1 LCIKENRFVY
11 LRMRSV
17 QCMFRIAISFLLGII
32 TLLAA
37 AQDNIRFSHLTTKDG
52 MSQNSVLCI
61 HQDDYG
67 FMWFGT
73 RDGLNLY
80 DGVGFKTFY
89 HSYTDENTL
98 SSSYINHISED
109 SNGDLWISTTNGL
122 NRYKRYAER
131 FERYYIPGIEGE
143 SSVFFSFQ
151 DSYGTLWIGASD
163 GLFVFDWETETLKP
177 YEFKN
182 ISGSFPDRQ
191 VSCIL
196 QDHKGFIIFGTYS
209 NGIFFYDPINSAIK
223 NLNTHSEPSLSS
235 NNVQSIVEDND
246 QNIWIASD
254 GGGVNIW
261 NRSANEI
268 TKMNLES
275 HPELSSNVVRT
286 LLSDGDQNIWIGSF
300 NGLSVFNRET
310 QTLSIV
316 ESNEHNPYSLN
327 NNAIRSLF
335 QDNKGTVWVGTY
347 FGGVNIYDHVNQ
359 RFKHH
364 NYTPELEVPLDYNAI
379 SAIVEDPNLS
389 LWIGTDRGG
398 LNHYNYTT
406 RRYSYYLP
414 DDEISDAEPMFTI
427 KSLLQQDEGTLWL
440 GTHRRGLYRF
450 DIPSGKFRRIP
461 LPVSG
466 ESVTSLTNSV
476 INSMHWDSK
485 GYMWLCTRSYGG
497 LYKFDPDDE
506 IIVPFV
512 MQDKIHDLLGNT
524 HVRSVFQD
532 NFGNVWIAT
541 RGKGIIIFNEENGF
555 LDHFYHNPMQPG
567 SLRTNHIYQIEQDK
581 NGEIWVATD
590 GAGIARFDR
599 MSGSFDF
606 SVSGEG
612 LLNNKVL
619 GILVDDYDN
628 LWFSTIKGI
637 SRYHKKDSLFKNYDY
652 KAGLPISELAEGAFH
667 KGRYSGKLY
676 FGGVDGFIE
685 ISPQSFIDNDH
696 IPPVIISGFKLF
708 SEDIKPSDGS
718 GIMQKSILHTNEIRL
733 KYNQSIFTIDFVA
746 LNFTHPASNQYAYML
761 EGLENSWN
769 YVGSQNFAT
778 YTLLNSGKYTFKV
791 KAANND
797 GLWNDEPATLDI
809 IILPPPWQTWWAY
822 LIYCLLIAV
831 ILYFIRFFIL
841 KNEQY
846 KNSTII
852 NEMQKAKLQEINE
865 AKIDFFTQV
874 SYELR
879 TPLTL
884 IIAPIK
890 ELVKTRG
897 MKHEVREKI
906 SLIRDNAQLLNQLVD
921 QILDFRKLETG
932 KEKLRV
938 SHEDWVSHIRNITSH
953 FTSYSTYRNISFSF
967 RSAKRNIFGM
977 IDTALVGKVLFNLIS
992 HAFKNTPDKGK
1003 IKLTVAEANLNE
1015 APERLTDKYQN
1026 YKQTGNAFPAGQ
1038 DIIIITIE
1046 DNGIG
1051 YTRDEMESIFAKF
1064 YDMQGANSARTG
1076 IGLYIVNNIVH
1087 LHRGCIEVS
1096 SEKHK
1101 GTVFSL
1107 VFPLAKGSY
1116 SQSEIIDKPSTE
1128 LSDIYK
1134 PLMPTTLEITSQQTT
1149 LDENAP
1155 NLLVIEDQPELS
1167 NYMNSI
1173 LRNEYHI
1180 RSATAVNDAFSIMRT
1195 ELPDIILCDINQ
1207 KPSDVIKLCLRLKRI
1222 KVLESV
1228 PIVII
1233 SANQSE
1239 EFRIQSYE
1247 AGANAFIL
1255 KPFTPDLLK
1264 VRIKSLLTD
1273 KKNEKIQ
1280 GEIDLASKFIS
1291 GADEKLLR
1299 NIDSIIRKSLSDPR
1313 LSVET
1318 LSKMIGLSRAQFYR
1332 KIKELTGLT
1341 VVEYIRSKRL
1351 DEAAFLL
1358 RQDKLSIKEV
1368 VGLTG
1373 FGDMDY
1379 FRTHFKK
1386 KFGTTPSNY
1395 MEQERNK
1402 KQ

>member
-1 LCIKENRFVY
+1 
-11 LRMRSV
+11 
-17 QCMFRIAISFLLGII
+17 MFRFTISFVLSFFTFFLVG
-32 TLLAA
+32 
-37 AQDNIRFSHLTTKDG
+37 QEDIRFSHLTAKEG

-61 HQDDYG
+61 HQDTFG
-67 FMWFGT
+67 FMWLGT

-89 HSYTDENTL
+89 HSFTDENTL
-98 SSSYINHISED
+98 SSSYINHIGED

-122 NRYKRYAER
+122 NRYKRETEKFER
-131 FERYYIPGIEGE
+131 FYIPGIEDE
-143 SSVFFSFQ
+143 SYMFFSFQ
-151 DSYGTLWIGASD
+151 DSYGTLWVGSSR
-163 GLFVFDWETETLKP
+163 GLFVFDWEANVLKP
-177 YEFKN
+177 AELKSFA
-182 ISGSFPDRQ
+182 GSTSQ
-191 VSCIL
+191 MAAHYIL
-196 QDHKGFIIFGTYS
+196 QDHEGLILFATIS
-209 NGIFFYDPINSAIK
+209 AGIFIYDPVNSTLEHLSM
-223 NLNTHSEPSLSS
+223 NSEPALSS
-235 NNVQSIVEDND
+235 NSIQSIVEDSD
-246 QNIWIASD
+246 HNIWIATD

-261 NRSANEI
+261 NRNTHEI
-268 TKMNLES
+268 SKINMES
-275 HPELSSNVVRT
+275 HAELSSNVVRS
-286 LLSDGDQNIWIGSF
+286 LLADSDQNIWIGSF

-310 QTLSIV
+310 RKLRSV
-316 ESNEHNPYSLN
+316 ESNENNPYSLN

-335 QDNKGTVWVGTY
+335 QDNNNTVWVGTY
-347 FGGVNIYDHVNQ
+347 FGGVNIYDPVNQ

-364 NYTPELEVPLDYNAI
+364 NYTPELDVPLDYNAI
-379 SAIVEDPNLS
+379 SAIVEDPNLN

-414 DDEISDAEPMFTI
+414 DDKISDAEPIFTI
-427 KSLLQQDEGTLWL
+427 KSLLQQDEKTLWV

-450 DIPSGKFRRIP
+450 DIPTGRFRRIP
-461 LPVSG
+461 LPLSG
-466 ESVTSLTNSV
+466 ESITSLTSSV
-476 INSMHWDSK
+476 INSMYGDSK

-497 LYKFDPDDE
+497 LYKFDPASEKVIPFAMQKE
-506 IIVPFV
+506 IH
-512 MQDKIHDLLGNT
+512 QLLGNT
-524 HVRSVFQD
+524 HVRSLFQD
-532 NFGNVWIAT
+532 NLGNVWIAT
-541 RGKGIIIFNEENGF
+541 RGKGIIVFNEENRF
-555 LDHFYHNPMQPG
+555 LDHFYHDPLKPG
-567 SLRTNHIYQIEQDK
+567 SLQSNHIYQIEQDRS
-581 NGEIWVATD
+581 GEIWVATD

-599 MSGSFDF
+599 LSGSFDF
-606 SVSGEG
+606 SASGEG

-637 SRYHKKDSLFKNYDY
+637 SRYQKNDSLFKNYDY
-652 KAGLPISELAEGAFH
+652 AAGLPISELAEGAYH
-667 KGRYSGKLY
+667 KGKYSGKLY

-685 ISPQSFIDNDH
+685 INPQSFMDNDH
-696 IPPVIISGFKLF
+696 IPPVIISGFNLF
-708 SEDIKPSDGS
+708 TQEIKPGDDS
-718 GIMQKSILHTNEIRL
+718 GIMQRSILHTQEIRL

-797 GLWNDEPATLDI
+797 GLWNEEPATI
-809 IILPPPWQTWWAY
+809 QITILPPPWRTLWAY
-822 LIYCLLIAV
+822 IIYTLLIAIV
-831 ILYFIRFFIL
+831 IYFIRYFIL

-846 KNSTII
+846 KNSTLI
-852 NEMQKAKLQEINE
+852 NEMQRAKLQEINE

-884 IIAPIK
+884 IIAPVK
-890 ELVKTRG
+890 ELVKARG
-897 MKHEVREKI
+897 IKQEIREKI
-906 SLIRDNAQLLNQLVD
+906 GLIRDNAQLLNQIAD

-932 KEKLRV
+932 KQKLRV
-938 SHEDWVSHIRNITSH
+938 SKQDWVSHIRNITSH

-967 RSAKRNIFGM
+967 KSSKRNIFGM
-977 IDTALVGKVLFNLIS
+977 MDTTLVGKVLFNLIS

-1003 IKLTVAEANLNE
+1003 IKVMLAEANMKEVPN
-1015 APERLTDKYQN
+1015 RLTDKYQN
-1026 YKQTGNAFPAGQ
+1026 YKRTGNPFPVEQ

-1051 YTRDEMESIFAKF
+1051 YTKDEMENIFAKF
-1064 YDMQGANSARTG
+1064 YDMQGPNSARTG
-1076 IGLYIVNNIVH
+1076 IGLYIVNNILE
-1087 LHRGCIEVS
+1087 LHKGCIEVS

-1101 GTVFSL
+1101 GTVFCL
-1107 VFPLAKGSY
+1107 VFPVAKENY
-1116 SQSEIIDKPSTE
+1116 LHSEIIDHPSIS
-1128 LSDIYK
+1128 LMDAYK
-1134 PLMPTTLEITSQQTT
+1134 PMMPTTLEIHNQTT
-1149 LDENAP
+1149 ILDEDAP
-1155 NLLVIEDQPELS
+1155 GILVIEDQPELS

-1173 LRNEYHI
+1173 LRSEYHI
-1180 RSATAVNDAFSIMRT
+1180 RSATAVNDAFSIMRSA
-1195 ELPDIILCDINQ
+1195 LPDIILCDINQ
-1207 KPSDVIKLCLRLKRI
+1207 KPAEVIKLCKRLKRI

-1264 VRIKSLLTD
+1264 VRIRSLLSDAD
-1273 KKNEKIQ
+1273 KKSETIQ
-1280 GEIDLASKFIS
+1280 GEVDLASRFIS

-1299 NIDSIIRKSLSDPR
+1299 NIDSIIRKNISDPR
-1313 LSVET
+1313 LSVES
-1318 LSKMIGLSRAQFYR
+1318 LSRMIGLSRTQFYR

-1351 DEAAFLL
+1351 EEAAFLL

-1373 FGDMDY
+1373 FGDRDY

-1395 MEQERNK
+1395 MERERNRK
-1402 KQ
+1402 K